1 MRGLLPQ
8 ATLEGTEPVTAP
20 IPAVGEHT
28 EGILRELGYD
38 EAGISTLKQGGVT

>member
-1 MRGLLPQ
+1 M
-8 ATLEGTEPVTAP
+8 AP

-38 EAGISTLKQGGVT
+38 EAGISILKQNGVT

>member
-1 MRGLLPQ
+1 M
-8 ATLEGTEPVTAP
+8 AS

-38 EAGISTLKQGGVT
+38 EAGISTLKHGGVT